1 FISPEVAS
9 KLKLSS
15 DSMKPIQVQGF
26 CGLEP
31 DGYTS
36 LTEVK
41 VGDRTFKNIESVVL
55 QNTAVLDSL
64 KVDGVLGQN
73 FLNSFHQF
81 WYFDHSSEQIKAY
94 LVLMPLR

>member
-1 FISPEVAS
+1 
-9 KLKLSS
+9 
-15 DSMKPIQVQGF
+15 MKPIQVQGF

-31 DGYTS
+31 ASYTALS
-36 LTEVK
+36 EVQ
-41 VGDRTFKNIESVVL
+41 VGNRKLKNIESVVL

-64 KVDGVLGQN
+64 KVDGILGQN

-94 LVLMPLR
+94 LILTPLR